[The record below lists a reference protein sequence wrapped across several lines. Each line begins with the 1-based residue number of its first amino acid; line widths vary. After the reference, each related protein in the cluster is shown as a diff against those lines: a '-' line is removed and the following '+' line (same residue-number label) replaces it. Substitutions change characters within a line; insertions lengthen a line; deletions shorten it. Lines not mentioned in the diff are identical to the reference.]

1 MNKIKQNKITFSL
14 ILLAITVTFSSLTIL
29 SLPVLFNYESK
40 VAKIEKNFY
49 KNFKIH
55 LNSSGKIS
63 YKPFPKPHLSVEN
76 ATLNLEKKVKSNDL
90 IVTTDLKIYISLRD
104 VYLRSFNNFISAEI
118 SNANLELKLSDLKK
132 IRKHLYE
139 KINKKI
145 VLINCKLFIRN
156 SNGEVILISP
166 MKKVNYNIY
175 NKTKIKNFIIEG
187 KIFGLSFF
195 SDWKRSYQTPN
206 ISTHNIN
213 LFNPPIEI
221 KNIFEF
227 EKNNFSVQ
235 MEVDYLQDKLLYKIN
250 FYDDKIYISSPN
262 KKNTNFNIDSVI
274 QLKPFYSDIEL
285 TIKKKKVENIIDNIL
300 LNLLA
305 YDKNF
310 LGNINGKL
318 KIKFRDLD
326 NRLIKNGQIDF
337 FVNEKVINLEK
348 ANFKLDKIGE
358 INTKISFI
366 EKQDEKIFLSKN
378 HLKIKNHIEFAK
390 TFQIGS
396 KKIKNIKDIFF
407 DLEKNIGENDFII
420 SNVIISN
427 LKKNEKL
434 EEKFVVKNIQN
445 LRAIVRK
452 LID

>member
-118 SNANLELKLSDLKK
+118 SNANLEVKVSDLKN

-227 EKNNFSVQ
+227 KKNNSSLQ
-235 MEVDYLQDKLLYKIN
+235 MELDYLQDKLLYKIN

-305 YDKNF
+305 YDENF
-310 LGNINGKL
+310 LGNINGNL

-337 FVNEKVINLEK
+337 LFNEKVINLEN

-358 INTKISFI
+358 INTKIGFI

-407 DLEKNIGENDFII
+407 DLEKNIGENDFTI

-427 LKKNEKL
+427 LKKNEKS

-445 LRAIVRK
+445 LRSVVRK

>member
-118 SNANLELKLSDLKK
+118 SNANLEVKVSDLKN

-156 SNGEVILISP
+156 SIGEVILISP

-227 EKNNFSVQ
+227 KKNNSSLQ
-235 MEVDYLQDKLLYKIN
+235 MELDYLQDKLLYKIN

-305 YDKNF
+305 YDENF
-310 LGNINGKL
+310 LGNINGNL

-337 FVNEKVINLEK
+337 LFNEKVINLEK

-358 INTKISFI
+358 INTKIGFI

-407 DLEKNIGENDFII
+407 DLEKNIGENDFTI

-427 LKKNEKL
+427 LKKNEKS

-445 LRAIVRK
+445 LRSVVRK

>member
-90 IVTTDLKIYISLRD
+90 LVTTDLKIYISLRD
-104 VYLRSFNNFISAEI
+104 VYLRSFKNFISAEI
-118 SNANLELKLSDLKK
+118 SNANLELKVSDLKN

-227 EKNNFSVQ
+227 KKNNSSLQ
-235 MEVDYLQDKLLYKIN
+235 MELDYLQDKLLYKIN

-305 YDKNF
+305 YNKNF
-310 LGNINGKL
+310 LGNINGNL

-326 NRLIKNGQIDF
+326 NRLIKNGQINF

-420 SNVIISN
+420 SNVTISN
-427 LKKNEKL
+427 LKNEKS

>member
-118 SNANLELKLSDLKK
+118 SNANLEVKVSDLKN

-227 EKNNFSVQ
+227 KKNNSSLQ
-235 MEVDYLQDKLLYKIN
+235 MELDYLQDKLLYKIN

-310 LGNINGKL
+310 LGNINGNL

-326 NRLIKNGQIDF
+326 NRLIKNGQINF

-407 DLEKNIGENDFII
+407 DLEKNIGENDFTI

-427 LKKNEKL
+427 LKKNEKS

-445 LRAIVRK
+445 LRSVVRK

>member
-76 ATLNLEKKVKSNDL
+76 ATLNLEQKVKSNDL

-221 KNIFEF
+221 KNIFEL

-305 YDKNF
+305 YNKNF
-310 LGNINGKL
+310 LGNINGNL

-326 NRLIKNGQIDF
+326 NRLIKNGQINF

-420 SNVIISN
+420 SNVTISN
-427 LKKNEKL
+427 LKNEKS

>member
-427 LKKNEKL
+427 LKKNEKS

>member
-90 IVTTDLKIYISLRD
+90 LVTTDLKIYISLRD
-104 VYLRSFNNFISAEI
+104 VYLRSFKNFISAEI
-118 SNANLELKLSDLKK
+118 SNANLELKVSDLKN

-221 KNIFEF
+221 KNIFEL

-305 YDKNF
+305 YNKNF
-310 LGNINGKL
+310 LGNINGNL

-326 NRLIKNGQIDF
+326 NRLIKNGQINF

-420 SNVIISN
+420 SNVTISN
-427 LKKNEKL
+427 LKNEKS

>member
-310 LGNINGKL
+310 LGNINGNL

-427 LKKNEKL
+427 LKKNEKS

>member
-63 YKPFPKPHLSVEN
+63 YKPFPKPHLLVEN

-227 EKNNFSVQ
+227 EKSNFSVQ

-427 LKKNEKL
+427 LKKNEKS

>member
-90 IVTTDLKIYISLRD
+90 IVTTDLKLYISLRD

-118 SNANLELKLSDLKK
+118 SNANLEVKVSDLKN

-227 EKNNFSVQ
+227 KKNNSSLQ
-235 MEVDYLQDKLLYKIN
+235 MELDYLQDKLLYKIN

-285 TIKKKKVENIIDNIL
+285 TIKKKK
-300 LNLLA
+300 
-305 YDKNF
+305 
-310 LGNINGKL
+310 
-318 KIKFRDLD
+318 
-326 NRLIKNGQIDF
+326 
-337 FVNEKVINLEK
+337 
-348 ANFKLDKIGE
+348 
-358 INTKISFI
+358 
-366 EKQDEKIFLSKN
+366 
-378 HLKIKNHIEFAK
+378 
-390 TFQIGS
+390 
-396 KKIKNIKDIFF
+396 
-407 DLEKNIGENDFII
+407 
-420 SNVIISN
+420 
-427 LKKNEKL
+427 
-434 EEKFVVKNIQN
+434 
-445 LRAIVRK
+445 
-452 LID
+452 

>member
-90 IVTTDLKIYISLRD
+90 LVTTDLKIYISLRD
-104 VYLRSFNNFISAEI
+104 VYLRSFKNFISAEI
-118 SNANLELKLSDLKK
+118 SNANLKLKVSDLKN

-221 KNIFEF
+221 KNIFEL

-310 LGNINGKL
+310 LGNINGNL

-326 NRLIKNGQIDF
+326 NRLIKNGQINF

-420 SNVIISN
+420 SNVTISN
-427 LKKNEKL
+427 LKNEKS

>member
-1 MNKIKQNKITFSL
+1 MNIVKQNKINFSL
-14 ILLAITVTFSSLTIL
+14 ILIAIFITFSSLTIL

-213 LFNPPIEI
+213 LFNPPLYS
-221 KNIFEF
+221 IFLVVY
-227 EKNNFSVQ
+227 S
-235 MEVDYLQDKLLYKIN
+235 LKL
-250 FYDDKIYISSPN
+250 
-262 KKNTNFNIDSVI
+262 TESVI
-274 QLKPFYSDIEL
+274 
-285 TIKKKKVENIIDNIL
+285 
-300 LNLLA
+300 
-305 YDKNF
+305 
-310 LGNINGKL
+310 
-318 KIKFRDLD
+318 
-326 NRLIKNGQIDF
+326 
-337 FVNEKVINLEK
+337 
-348 ANFKLDKIGE
+348 
-358 INTKISFI
+358 
-366 EKQDEKIFLSKN
+366 IF
-378 HLKIKNHIEFAK
+378 
-390 TFQIGS
+390 
-396 KKIKNIKDIFF
+396 
-407 DLEKNIGENDFII
+407 
-420 SNVIISN
+420 
-427 LKKNEKL
+427 
-434 EEKFVVKNIQN
+434 
-445 LRAIVRK
+445 
-452 LID
+452 

>member
-118 SNANLELKLSDLKK
+118 SNANLEVKVSDLKN

-227 EKNNFSVQ
+227 KKNNSSLQ
-235 MEVDYLQDKLLYKIN
+235 MELDYLQDKLLYKIN

-305 YDKNF
+305 YDENF
-310 LGNINGKL
+310 LGNINGNL

-337 FVNEKVINLEK
+337 LFNEKVINLEK

-358 INTKISFI
+358 INTKIGFI

-407 DLEKNIGENDFII
+407 DLEKNIGENDFTI

-427 LKKNEKL
+427 LKKNEKS

-445 LRAIVRK
+445 LRSVVRK

>member
-90 IVTTDLKIYISLRD
+90 LVTTDLKIYISLRD
-104 VYLRSFNNFISAEI
+104 VYLRSFKNFISAEI
-118 SNANLELKLSDLKK
+118 SNANLELKVSDLKN

-221 KNIFEF
+221 KNIFEL

-310 LGNINGKL
+310 LGNINGNL

-326 NRLIKNGQIDF
+326 NRLIKNGQINF

-420 SNVIISN
+420 SNVTISN
-427 LKKNEKL
+427 LKNEKS

>member
-118 SNANLELKLSDLKK
+118 SNANLEVKVSDLKN

-227 EKNNFSVQ
+227 KKNNSSLQ
-235 MEVDYLQDKLLYKIN
+235 MELDYLQDKLLYKIN

-285 TIKKKKVENIIDNIL
+285 TIKKKKVENIIENIL

-305 YDKNF
+305 YDENF
-310 LGNINGKL
+310 LGNINGNL

-337 FVNEKVINLEK
+337 LFNEKVINLEK

-358 INTKISFI
+358 INTKIGFI

-407 DLEKNIGENDFII
+407 DLEKNIGENDFTI

-427 LKKNEKL
+427 LKKNEKS

-445 LRAIVRK
+445 LRSVVRK